1 MLEYV
6 KSRGIPT
13 TLCTMYCPNFANP
26 QQVDLSEPGLAA
38 LNNVIITQ
46 AIKVNTNMFI
56 KSFSFDIFRLVG
68 YSYH

>member
-1 MLEYV
+1 
-6 KSRGIPT
+6 
-13 TLCTMYCPNFANP
+13 MYCPNFANP